1 MFILNEQIQIIVAK
15 SADFVK
21 GSHWIIILRTSIAVI
36 MLNVVNERF
45 HFSVF
50 QVAESPG
57 KYSRRY
63 KNNTDGPYKCGFK
76 EFDKCDTHGKEC
88 KSGAQIRQISALIG
102 QNRLRGR

>member
-1 MFILNEQIQIIVAK
+1 MLAK
-15 SADFVK
+15 IRYFVK
-21 GSHWIIILRTSIAVI
+21 GSYRIIILWTSIAVI
-36 MLNVVNERF
+36 VFNVVNKRF
-45 HFSVF
+45 HLFIF

-57 KYSRRY
+57 EYSRRY

-88 KSGAQIRQISALIG
+88 KSGAQIRKISALIG